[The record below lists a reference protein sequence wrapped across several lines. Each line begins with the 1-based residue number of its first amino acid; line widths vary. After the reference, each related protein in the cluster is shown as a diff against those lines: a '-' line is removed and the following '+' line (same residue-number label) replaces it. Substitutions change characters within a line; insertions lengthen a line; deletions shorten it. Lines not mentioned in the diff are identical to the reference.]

1 MTAAATA
8 PLPLR
13 LVRWFWVPASA
24 EGAGLDAAARA
35 RARAARALL
44 LLGEHSLARRDL
56 GDGPADPAASS
67 AAAIANFRAAL
78 ALGVAD
84 ARGVEGVDALL
95 ADGAASLEGDP
106 AERARLRRVLVDA
119 PLGELS
125 AANEGALLDDATR
138 AREFTRRALDPL
150 LTREAS
156 RAERLRARF
165 TRIALLLLTLVV
177 VAAVGPG
184 VRRAL
189 RTDLGP
195 TARWRASTT
204 MGPLPREGVG
214 FRPREGEGNFFFQ
227 TQIEPEPHI
236 EFDLGGERPI
246 ESITVQNRLDC
257 CQDWAVPMV
266 IEVAGANR
274 RWREVGR
281 RVEPFYFYT
290 AGFPRAPARYVRLR
304 VPRMTSLHLGAV
316 KIR

>member
-1 MTAAATA
+1 MTAATA

-13 LVRWFWVPASA
+13 LLRWFWVPANP
-24 EGAGLDAAARA
+24 EVTDLDAAARA
-35 RARAARALL
+35 RARAARARV
-44 LLGEHSLARRDL
+44 LLGEHSLARGDL
-56 GDGPADPAASS
+56 GDGPADPAAAC

-78 ALGVAD
+78 ALGLPD
-84 ARGVEGVDALL
+84 ARGVNEVGAVL
-95 ADGAASLEGDP
+95 DGPSSLEGDP
-106 AERARLRRVLVDA
+106 AERARLRRVLLDA
-119 PLGELS
+119 PLGSLS
-125 AANEGALLDDATR
+125 ASPEGALLDDATR
-138 AREFTRRALDPL
+138 AQAFTRRALDPL

-156 RAERLRARF
+156 RTERLRARF
-165 TRIALLLLTLVV
+165 TRITVLLLALVA

-195 TARWRASTT
+195 TSRWRASTT

-227 TQIEPEPHI
+227 TQIEPEPSI
-236 EFDLGGERPI
+236 EFDLGGDRTI
-246 ESITVQNRLDC
+246 ESVTVQNRLDC

-290 AGFPRAPARYVRLR
+290 AGFPRTPARYVRLR